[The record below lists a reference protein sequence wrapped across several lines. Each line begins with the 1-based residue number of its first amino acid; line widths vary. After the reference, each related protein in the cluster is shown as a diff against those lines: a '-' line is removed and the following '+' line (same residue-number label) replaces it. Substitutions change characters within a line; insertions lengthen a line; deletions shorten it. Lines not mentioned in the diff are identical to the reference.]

1 MNKKIILATS
11 CCGKST
17 AVKNCKLNC
26 ADFDSAPYRTKDAG
40 WKNQYV
46 SELIKKTEE
55 YDVVFASY
63 YDEVAA
69 KISRFPGLIVEAPM
83 WYIRELRTDGEHNS
97 AKNMEDKKM
106 SLSSENNSL
115 IDGPLNVP
123 LKKQIEF
130 TDIEVDEW
138 EQISLFDLLGA

>member
-1 MNKKIILATS
+1 MHI
-11 CCGKST
+11 
-17 AVKNCKLNC
+17 
-26 ADFDSAPYRTKDAG
+26 
-40 WKNQYV
+40 
-46 SELIKKTEE
+46 
-55 YDVVFASY
+55 
-63 YDEVAA
+63 
-69 KISRFPGLIVEAPM
+69 ISRFPGLIVEAPM